1 MKRLAVGAALGGFA
15 AYLFDPKLGAERRER
30 LMSVWQD
37 NRDTAVQ
44 AGQTASRA
52 LESARP
58 VAERVTKAVGA
69 GDWAKLFEQ
78 RRRSATLPKVLGAAA
93 VGGALMY
100 FLDPVRGPERRRSLS
115 WQAAGWSPNS
125 STTAKTVPDRI
136 GRPSADSGNQ
146 SSPGWVNRR

>member
-58 VAERVTKAVGA
+58 VAQRVTKAVSA

-78 RRRSATLPKVLGAAA
+78 RRRSATLPKLLGAAA

-100 FLDPVRGPERRRSLS
+100 FLDPVRGPERRR
-115 WQAAGWSPNS
+115 
-125 STTAKTVPDRI
+125 TTLVTGRRAVAKIVESVKTVG
-136 GRPSADSGNQ
+136 GRVGGSSADAENDVKSRMG
-146 SSPGWVNRR
+146 